1 MDRSDAARE
10 RLIDELDSMDWQ
22 VDDEESLDALA
33 ERMKP
38 YFASLDEAREFV
50 DINVSALFKEI
61 EEE

>member
-10 RLIDELDSMDWQ
+10 RLIEELDSMDWQ
-22 VDDEESLDALA
+22 VDDEETLDALA
-33 ERMKP
+33 ERMKQ